1 MMEISH
7 QALDPDWTVVRLKGR
22 LDAYTCPAVK
32 ADLNDL
38 IAGGQL
44 KIVIDLQE
52 VPFMDSSGLSSLV
65 SGLRLV
71 REKGGNLALSGV
83 QEKVQVV
90 LRLTML
96 DRVFPIHATPQ
107 AAQQNLP

>member
-1 MMEISH
+1 MEISH
-7 QALDPDWTVVRLKGR
+7 QALDPNWTIVRLEGR

-32 ADLNDL
+32 ADLSDL
-38 IAGGQL
+38 IAGNHL
-44 KIVIDLQE
+44 NIVIDMQE

-83 QEKVQVV
+83 QERVHIV

-96 DRVFPIHATPQ
+96 DRVFAIYPTPE
-107 AAQQNLP
+107 AVQQNLS

>member
-7 QALDPDWTVVRLKGR
+7 QALDPDWTVVSLKGR

-38 IAGGQL
+38 IAGGHS
-44 KIVIDLQE
+44 KIVIDLQD

-65 SGLRLV
+65 SALRLV

-83 QEKVQVV
+83 QEKVHVV

-96 DRVFPIHATPQ
+96 DRVFPIHPTPE

>member
-1 MMEISH
+1 MIEISH
-7 QALDPDWTVVRLKGR
+7 QPLDPDWTVVRLKGR

-32 ADLNDL
+32 TNLNEL
-38 IAGGQL
+38 IEQGHQ

-71 REKGGNLALSGV
+71 REKGGNLALCGI

-96 DRVFPIHATPQ
+96 DRVFPIHPTPE
-107 AAQQNLP
+107 AAQQNLS

>member
-1 MMEISH
+1 MEISH
-7 QALDPDWTVVRLKGR
+7 QALGPDWTVVQLDGR
-22 LDAYTCPAVK
+22 LDAYTCPSVK
-32 ADLNDL
+32 ADLTDL
-38 IAGGQL
+38 IAEGHV
-44 KIVIDLQE
+44 KIVIDLQK

-96 DRVFPIHATPQ
+96 DRVFPIHPTPE
-107 AAQQNLP
+107 AARQNLS

>member
-7 QALDPDWTVVRLKGR
+7 QALDPGWTIVRLKGR

-32 ADLNDL
+32 TDLNRL
-38 IAGGQL
+38 VEEGQL
-44 KIVIDLQE
+44 KIVVDLQE

-96 DRVFPIHATPQ
+96 DRVFPIHSTPE

>member
-1 MMEISH
+1 MEIMH
-7 QALDPDWTVVRLKGR
+7 QALPPNWTVVRLEGR

-38 IAGGQL
+38 IAEGHL
-44 KIVIDLQE
+44 KIVIDMQE

-96 DRVFPIHATPQ
+96 DRVFPIYPTPE
-107 AAQQNLP
+107 AARQNLP

>member
-1 MMEISH
+1 MEISH
-7 QALDPDWTVVRLKGR
+7 QALPPNWTVVRLEGR
-22 LDAYTCPAVK
+22 LDAYTCPTVK

-38 IAGGQL
+38 IAEGHL
-44 KIVIDLQE
+44 KIVVDMQE

-96 DRVFPIHATPQ
+96 DRVFPIYPTPE

>member
-1 MMEISH
+1 MEITH
-7 QALDPDWTVVRLKGR
+7 QALPPNWTVVHLEGR

-38 IAGGQL
+38 IAEGHL
-44 KIVIDLQE
+44 KIVIDMQE

-96 DRVFPIHATPQ
+96 DRVFPIYPTPE
-107 AAQQNLP
+107 AARQNLP